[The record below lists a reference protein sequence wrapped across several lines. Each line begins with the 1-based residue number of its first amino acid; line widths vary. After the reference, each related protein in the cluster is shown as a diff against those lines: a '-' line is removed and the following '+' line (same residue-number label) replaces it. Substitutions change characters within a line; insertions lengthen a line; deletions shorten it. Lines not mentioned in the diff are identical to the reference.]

1 MAGLGERLKQRL
13 SRVTPVGVMTALL
26 VALIAL
32 QAARLVWAL
41 VEPLGPVGGWQP
53 PSARSVA
60 ADPSFDPFFRVVPS
74 GAGAV
79 TGLPL
84 KLFGVRVDEATGR
97 GSAIIAT
104 PDGIQS
110 SFGVGEEVIPGVRLK
125 SVTID
130 HVELDRAGAVEQ
142 LFLDQS
148 VPAPVVALP
157 PPASTFPVPSPP
169 SAPANAAQ
177 PIVPAQAN
185 Q

>member
-1 MAGLGERLKQRL
+1 VAGLGERLKQRL
-13 SRVTPVGVMTALL
+13 SRVTPVGVATALL
-26 VALIAL
+26 VALIAV
-32 QAARLVWAL
+32 QGARLVWVL
-41 VEPLGPVGGWQP
+41 VEPLGPVGQWRP
-53 PSARSVA
+53 PSARSVV
-60 ADPSFDPFFRVVPS
+60 ADPSFDPFFRIVLPGS
-74 GAGAV
+74 GAV

-125 SVTID
+125 SVAID

-148 VPAPVVALP
+148 VPAPVAALP
-157 PPASTFPVPSPP
+157 SASPFPVPPP
-169 SAPANAAQ
+169 PPAPANAAA
-177 PIVPAQAN
+177 PIVPAQAH